1 MGYRT
6 LTILILALH
15 FGYLGYLVAGGFL
28 AWRWPRTIWAHAAA
42 AGWAVTTVTFRLD
55 CPLTSAE
62 DWSRQRA
69 GEPPLTSGFI
79 DRYVEG
85 VLYPQ
90 RYAAAVQVLVAL
102 LVLGSWLG
110 LFHHRRQSRRQV
122 GAGTGVGTGTQVG
135 GGTRAAKAGN
145 SRTTTLT

>member
-1 MGYRT
+1 MGYQL
-6 LTILILALH
+6 LTIVLLALH
-15 FGYLGYLVAGGFL
+15 FGYLGYLVVGGFL

-42 AGWAVTTVTFRLD
+42 AAWAVTTVTFHLD
-55 CPLTSAE
+55 CPLTLAE

-69 GEPPLTSGFI
+69 GEPPLTAGFI

-90 RYAAAVQVLVAL
+90 RYALAVQLLVAL

-110 LFHHRRQSRRQV
+110 LARRFGPVWRR
-122 GAGTGVGTGTQVG
+122 
-135 GGTRAAKAGN
+135 RKAGGRRDTGHK
-145 SRTTTLT
+145 SGESSEPTVTVI